1 LKISQQRDICS
12 RTWRGLS
19 INYRSIRWQKTCS
32 LCATSFDHIDK
43 SEALKLLPYMV

>member
-19 INYRSIRWQKTCS
+19 INDRSIRWQKTCS
-32 LCATSFDHIDK
+32 LCAQQVLII
-43 SEALKLLPYMV
+43 LINQRP